1 MDDMFSFFQDFE
13 NFDAQHYIETI
24 KELLQTDVRFQNMTF
39 GLLALF
45 VILIIILIIGHF
57 NTYK

>member
-24 KELLQTDVRFQNMTF
+24 KELLQTDVKFQNITF
-39 GLLALF
+39 GLLAL
-45 VILIIILIIGHF
+45 IILFIVIVII
-57 NTYK
+57 NKISS

>member
-24 KELLQTDVRFQNMTF
+24 KELLQTDVIFQSTTF
-39 GLLALF
+39 GLLAL
-45 VILIIILIIGHF
+45 IILFIVIVII
-57 NTYK
+57 NKISS